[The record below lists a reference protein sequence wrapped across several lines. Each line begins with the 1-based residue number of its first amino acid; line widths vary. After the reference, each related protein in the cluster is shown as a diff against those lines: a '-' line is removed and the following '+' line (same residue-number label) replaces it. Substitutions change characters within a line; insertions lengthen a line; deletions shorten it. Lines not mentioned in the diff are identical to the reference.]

1 MAQLSNIQVLTN
13 GVNIQQKVLTNG
25 RAFQF
30 SGISLVN
37 YKRNALTRGVHRL
50 GRVGFVP
57 NPDSSQMIRVEENM
71 TRNRPK

>member
-30 SGISLVN
+30 SGISFVN
-37 YKRNALTRGVHRL
+37 YKRNALIRGVHRL
-50 GRVGFVP
+50 GQVGFVP
-57 NPDSSQMIRVEENM
+57 NPD
-71 TRNRPK
+71 